1 MWEEFAMRHP
11 TYHNR
16 LDDNDRKRIRRI
28 YFQMF
33 GLYMSLIVIVV
44 AGVAV
49 RSVSSLLPEVS
60 LRQNVDS
67 N

>member
-1 MWEEFAMRHP
+1 MRHL

-49 RSVSSLLPEVS
+49 RSASSPLPEVS
-60 LRQNVDS
+60 LRQNIDT